1 LTRGATVAAFARDGA
16 REVIV
21 RTPSRSGPVL
31 HSASAFFSDLLHLP
45 PVSDQT
51 LNGHLCRL
59 VGELVRQG
67 ISLSQASREFE
78 RQFVLAALR
87 EHAGSVSRSA
97 HALGVHRNT
106 LRNKMAALHIEPQ
119 DIVQTR
125 PRRRA
130 SAR

>member
-1 LTRGATVAAFARDGA
+1 L
-16 REVIV
+16 
-21 RTPSRSGPVL
+21 
-31 HSASAFFSDLLHLP
+31 
-45 PVSDQT
+45 SDQS

-67 ISLSQASREFE
+67 ISLGQATREFE

-87 EHAGSVSRSA
+87 EHDGSLSRSA
-97 HALGVHRNT
+97 TALGVHRNT
-106 LRNKMAALHIEPQ
+106 LRNKMSALGIEAQ
-119 DIVQTR
+119 EIHAR